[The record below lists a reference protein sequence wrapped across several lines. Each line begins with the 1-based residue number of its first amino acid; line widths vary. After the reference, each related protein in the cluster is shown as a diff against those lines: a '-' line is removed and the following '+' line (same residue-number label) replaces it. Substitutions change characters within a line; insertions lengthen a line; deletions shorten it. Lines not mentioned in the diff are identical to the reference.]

1 LHWWVNGTTGQFKRK
16 ANLAAS
22 NDDAVVLW
30 LEMEGCQMT
39 KDEIKT
45 HNAAVEAMFQQIKP
59 IVESYDSS
67 VVLNTLLITLAA
79 CGQQTDLEPEVF
91 KAAVVLELD
100 RLMLINAERK
110 GMLS

>member
-1 LHWWVNGTTGQFKRK
+1 MSDFWKGYKPEPTKP
-16 ANLAAS
+16 API
-22 NDDAVVLW
+22 
-30 LEMEGCQMT
+30 T
-39 KDEIKT
+39 KDELKI
-45 HNAAVEAMFQQIKP
+45 HNDAVKAMFQQIKP

-79 CGQQTDLEPEVF
+79 CGQQVDLEPEVF

-100 RLMLINAERK
+100 RLMLVNAERK

>member
-1 LHWWVNGTTGQFKRK
+1 LGWGSSNQYKGK

-30 LEMEGCQMT
+30 LGMEGCQMT
-39 KDEIKT
+39 KDEIKI

-59 IVESYDSS
+59 IVESYESS